1 MIILP
6 GERQRLRLSALGIAA
21 EPADQLVLIVLGFV
35 VWSWNSYLRSLLSV
49 TCRLW
54 TGFELCFLLSVFFS
68 FKEERIIN
76 PEIISH
82 PSSSIL
88 NVPFQIL

>member
-1 MIILP
+1 MIIFP
-6 GERQRLRLSALGIAA
+6 RERRRLRLSALGIAA

-49 TCRLW
+49 TCCLW
-54 TGFELCFLLSVFFS
+54 TGFGLCFILSLVFS
-68 FKEERIIN
+68 FKEECIIN

-88 NVPFQIL
+88 NVPCQIL